1 MPRGRSAGTSAAP
14 TVGLGLHDTSHP
26 PGVHTRSPVTVHGDV
41 SLLGVVAHNH
51 LESCLNSV
59 QGPPRTRSGGQV
71 PRDAPQAALVLCHM
85 QRLLVN
91 SERRPHAGAVCWLCP
106 ASLRTVLESWRHGR
120 PHKGPPGRGGQEP
133 SQQGQGPNRTGP
145 GPVMVT
151 TTPPGLRGRCRA
163 RQPVLAEAAPAW
175 ARRGPR
181 NVRTGSPR
189 SAKPASWTARD
200 GAVAL
205 SVSAGAGQRR
215 EERGRGGDK
224 GVRLSHRDC
233 GHSQGR

>member
-1 MPRGRSAGTSAAP
+1 M
-14 TVGLGLHDTSHP
+14 GLGLHDTSHP

-71 PRDAPQAALVLCHM
+71 PGDAPQAALVLCHM

-91 SERRPHAGAVCWLCP
+91 SERRPHARAVCWLCP
-106 ASLRTVLESWRHGR
+106 ASLRTVLESWRHGH

-181 NVRTGSPR
+181 DRAHWLAAVSKASELDGKGRGSRPQRQCRSRTEKRGAWTGRGQGCATVTQRPR
-189 SAKPASWTARD
+189 PAHRD
-200 GAVAL
+200 GDH
-205 SVSAGAGQRR
+205 AGR
-215 EERGRGGDK
+215 
-224 GVRLSHRDC
+224 
-233 GHSQGR
+233 